1 MMKNTEQA
9 ETKKL
14 RELNI
19 AESIQVRHA
28 VEHARMTGTLRIKE
42 SLLAH
47 CREDLGD
54 RWFSPEFTEIHTVE
68 LEG

>member
-1 MMKNTEQA
+1 M

-19 AESIQVRHA
+19 VELIQVRHS
-28 VEHARMTGTLRIKE
+28 VEHAGFTGRLRTRE

-47 CREDLGD
+47 CRAELGD
-54 RWFSPEFTEIHTVE
+54 KWFDPEFTEFHTVE

>member
-1 MMKNTEQA
+1 M

-19 AESIQVRHA
+19 AESIQVGHA

-54 RWFSPEFTEIHTVE
+54 KWFDPEFSFFHKVEI
-68 LEG
+68 EG